1 MTHSISAYYLSE
13 LDDWSRAVSFYEEEI
28 EALELKLEEII
39 HRNTIPNLAANTEVF
54 LRHFQQQMVQ
64 FELLETAI
72 REQENQLAHDDEPDE
87 DKAILPAT
95 RMQQTSLRAEMK
107 AAEQNFIDTKYRC
120 YEFLSETLNHG
131 PSLP

>member
-54 LRHFQQQMVQ
+54 LKNFQQQLVQ
-64 FELLETAI
+64 FELLESEI
-72 REQENQLAHDDEPDE
+72 REQENLLTHDDEPDE
-87 DKAILPAT
+87 DRAILPAT
-95 RMQQTSLRAEMK
+95 KMQQTTLREQMK
-107 AAEQNFIDTKYRC
+107 AAEKNFIESKYHC
-120 YEFLSETLNHG
+120 YEFLSETLH
-131 PSLP
+131 P

>member
-54 LRHFQQQMVQ
+54 LKNFQQQMVQ
-64 FELLETAI
+64 FELLESEI
-72 REQENQLAHDDEPDE
+72 REQENLLIHDDEPDE
-87 DKAILPAT
+87 DQAILPAT
-95 RMQQTSLRAEMK
+95 KMQQTTLREQMK
-107 AAEQNFIDTKYRC
+107 AAEKTFIETKYGC
-120 YEFLSETLNHG
+120 YEFLSETLH
-131 PSLP
+131 P